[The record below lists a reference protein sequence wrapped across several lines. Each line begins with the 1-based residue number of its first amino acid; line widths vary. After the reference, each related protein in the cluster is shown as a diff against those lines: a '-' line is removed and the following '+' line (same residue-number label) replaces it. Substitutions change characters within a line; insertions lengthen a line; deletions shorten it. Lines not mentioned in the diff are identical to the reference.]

1 MSDPQLSLS
10 EYLGTVQEVI
20 RLTFDEP
27 VWVRAEIRNLN
38 VKGGHYYLEL
48 AEKDADTDKVIASCK
63 ATIWKFSASKIVLKF
78 ERETGIELASDL
90 NVLIKIRARFDPQY
104 GFSVNIEE
112 IDSSFTLGEIAKR
125 YQQIVERLTQ
135 EGLIHKNKLLPTPF
149 DIQNVLVIAP
159 QNAAGLGDFKKDADA
174 LERNGVCHF
183 VYQSATFQGN
193 TAAASLMKSL
203 ATGLKQWAN
212 NFNFPPDLIVI
223 IRGGGAVNDLA
234 YLNDYELAALLCK
247 RSVPIWVGIGH
258 EKDRTILDEIAHRS
272 FDTPSKVIAG
282 IRNHIVERVQE
293 AVDNLQTIKLLSQHQ
308 ITTYQSKSDQYLQH
322 IKSSAQAQL
331 NSAHQFLEQ
340 IKERIQFVSQQQVKF
355 SLSQTESLMRE
366 ILLQNPKQIQA
377 KGYAIVRSEG
387 KAIRSIHQITSSTIT
402 VDMQDGAINANIT
415 EVIPNE

>member
-63 ATIWKFSASKIVLKF
+63 ATIWKFSANKIVLKF

-159 QNAAGLGDFKKDADA
+159 QNAAGLGDFK
-174 LERNGVCHF
+174 R
-183 VYQSATFQGN
+183 
-193 TAAASLMKSL
+193 M
-203 ATGLKQWAN
+203 
-212 NFNFPPDLIVI
+212 
-223 IRGGGAVNDLA
+223 RM
-234 YLNDYELAALLCK
+234 
-247 RSVPIWVGIGH
+247 
-258 EKDRTILDEIAHRS
+258 
-272 FDTPSKVIAG
+272 
-282 IRNHIVERVQE
+282 
-293 AVDNLQTIKLLSQHQ
+293 LLSEMGFV
-308 ITTYQSKSDQYLQH
+308 ILF
-322 IKSSAQAQL
+322 IKVRP
-331 NSAHQFLEQ
+331 F
-340 IKERIQFVSQQQVKF
+340 
-355 SLSQTESLMRE
+355 RE
-366 ILLQNPKQIQA
+366 IRLPSVL
-377 KGYAIVRSEG
+377 
-387 KAIRSIHQITSSTIT
+387 
-402 VDMQDGAINANIT
+402 
-415 EVIPNE
+415 